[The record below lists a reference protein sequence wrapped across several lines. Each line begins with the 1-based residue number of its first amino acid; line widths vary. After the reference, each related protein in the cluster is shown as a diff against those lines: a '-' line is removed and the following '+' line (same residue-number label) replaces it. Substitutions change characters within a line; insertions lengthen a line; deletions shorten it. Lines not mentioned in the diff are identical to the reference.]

1 MYLHMY
7 VCVLSVPAYAAAP
20 FTVVDVREDFK
31 ELTKLAAD
39 KSQKSKN
46 KNYLKE
52 NAKNVGTHKIARP
65 PSVEHLVSLQKKK
78 EKDLEEYRRGVIPT

>member
-1 MYLHMY
+1 M
-7 VCVLSVPAYAAAP
+7 
-20 FTVVDVREDFK
+20 DVREDFK

-52 NAKNVGTHKIARP
+52 NAKNIGTHKIARP

-78 EKDLEEYRRGVIPT
+78 EKDLEEYRRGVVPT